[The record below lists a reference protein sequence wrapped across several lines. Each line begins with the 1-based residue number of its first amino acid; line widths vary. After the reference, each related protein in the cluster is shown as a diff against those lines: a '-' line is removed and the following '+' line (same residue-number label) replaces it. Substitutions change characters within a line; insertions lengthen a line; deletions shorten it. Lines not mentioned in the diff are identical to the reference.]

1 MPKMMQIEV
10 VTTIR
15 ETEIF
20 EIPEELFQAQHNG
33 DYGSLK
39 RELEQITRER
49 NADLVK
55 DWDADNV
62 VTYSVQVFL
71 HEGGADNA

>member
-1 MPKMMQIEV
+1 MPKTMQIEV

-15 ETEIF
+15 ATEIF
-20 EIPEELFQAQHNG
+20 EIPEEMFQARHNG

-39 RELEQITRER
+39 GEMEQITRER
-49 NADLVK
+49 NADLIK

-62 VTYSVQVFL
+62 VTDSVQVFV
-71 HEGGADNA
+71 HEGRHRQ

>member
-1 MPKMMQIEV
+1 MPKTIQIEV

-15 ETEIF
+15 ETERF
-20 EIPEELFQAQHNG
+20 EIPEEMFLDRYNG

-49 NADLVK
+49 NADLIK

-62 VTYSVQVFL
+62 VTDSVQVFV
-71 HEGGADNA
+71 HEGRDAK

>member
-1 MPKMMQIEV
+1 MPKTLQIEV

-20 EIPEELFQAQHNG
+20 EIPEEMFRTRHNG

-39 RELEQITRER
+39 REMEQITRER
-49 NADLVK
+49 NADLIK

-62 VTYSVQVFL
+62 VTDSVQVFV
-71 HEGGADNA
+71 HEGRDAK

>member
-1 MPKMMQIEV
+1 MPKTIQIEV

-20 EIPEELFQAQHNG
+20 EIPEEMFRTRHNG

-39 RELEQITRER
+39 QEMEQITRER
-49 NADLVK
+49 NADLIK

-62 VTYSVQVFL
+62 VTDSVQVFV
-71 HEGGADNA
+71 HEGRDAK

>member
-1 MPKMMQIEV
+1 MPKTIQIEV

-15 ETEIF
+15 ATEIF
-20 EIPEELFQAQHNG
+20 EIPEERFQDRYNG

-39 RELEQITRER
+39 REMEQITRER
-49 NADLVK
+49 NADLIK

-62 VTYSVQVFL
+62 VTDSVQVFV
-71 HEGGADNA
+71 HEGR

>member
-1 MPKMMQIEV
+1 MPKTIQIEV

-20 EIPEELFQAQHNG
+20 EIPEEMFRARCNG

-49 NADLVK
+49 NADLIK

-62 VTYSVQVFL
+62 VTDSVQVFV
-71 HEGGADNA
+71 HEGRDAK